1 VPGKGVI
8 INYIYYWSSAFRDP
22 AVERSRAPVR
32 YDPYDIGTAYAYV
45 GKRWVQCVSEYYSR
59 LHGRSERELMMATAE
74 LRKGAQSH
82 NRQFTITAKRLAE
95 FLNSVE
101 AEEKLLM
108 QRLQDRE
115 GQNVMSRHRD
125 LEKTFS
131 PEDDH
136 LPETESPH
144 TPGAITDRA
153 ELIVYEEY

>member
-1 VPGKGVI
+1 
-8 INYIYYWSSAFRDP
+8 
-22 AVERSRAPVR
+22 
-32 YDPYDIGTAYAYV
+32 
-45 GKRWVQCVSEYYSR
+45 
-59 LHGRSERELMMATAE
+59 
-74 LRKGAQSH
+74 
-82 NRQFTITAKRLAE
+82 
-95 FLNSVE
+95 VE